1 MSNEHTVKSYEEEL
15 RYLIDS
21 VIKMGSLTESQ
32 LVDSMDAVIKVDKDS
47 IDKIIKSD
55 DEINKF
61 RSKIDTQIMTLLVK
75 RAPMAIDLRE
85 TISSLKISQDLER
98 IGDLSKSNAKK
109 VKPLPLDLPEE
120 LLGNLKRLGDLVIKQ
135 LNDVLDSYVNKNYD
149 KAKEVWEKDEQ
160 VDDLTYIAMESVID
174 FLSKEADLKEK
185 LFSNKMNGKIFIIED
200 EPSIIQLVQHNLE
213 KNGFIVS
220 SSVNGND
227 GLKEL
232 KKFQPD
238 LLLLDWM
245 LPDLSGIEIC
255 KNIRKDNSIKN
266 LPVIML
272 TAKGEEEDKI
282 KGLDSG
288 VDDYLTKPFSFNELM
303 ARIKA
308 VLRRSNPNT
317 VSDNL
322 EFEDLVLDRIE
333 KRVYRDKKEIQLG
346 PTEFRLL
353 EFSLVNPKRVYSR
366 DQILEN
372 VWPNNINVESRTID
386 VHIRRLRKSI
396 NIQNKKELIRTVRSS
411 GYSLI

>member
-1 MSNEHTVKSYEEEL
+1 
-15 RYLIDS
+15 
-21 VIKMGSLTESQ
+21 
-32 LVDSMDAVIKVDKDS
+32 
-47 IDKIIKSD
+47 
-55 DEINKF
+55 
-61 RSKIDTQIMTLLVK
+61 
-75 RAPMAIDLRE
+75 
-85 TISSLKISQDLER
+85 
-98 IGDLSKSNAKK
+98 
-109 VKPLPLDLPEE
+109 
-120 LLGNLKRLGDLVIKQ
+120 
-135 LNDVLDSYVNKNYD
+135 
-149 KAKEVWEKDEQ
+149 
-160 VDDLTYIAMESVID
+160 
-174 FLSKEADLKEK
+174 
-185 LFSNKMNGKIFIIED
+185 MNGKIFIIED

-213 KNGFIVS
+213 KNGFLVS
-220 SSVNGND
+220 SSLNGND

-255 KNIRKDNSIKN
+255 KNIRKDNSFKN

-322 EFEDLVLDRIE
+322 KFDDLMLDRIE
-333 KRVYRDKKEIQLG
+333 KRVFRDDQEIKLG

-353 EFSLVNPKRVYSR
+353 EFFLTNPKRVYSR
-366 DQILEN
+366 DQILES
-372 VWPNNINVESRTID
+372 VWPNNVNVESRTID
-386 VHIRRLRKSI
+386 VHIRRLRQSV
-396 NIQNKKELIRTVRSS
+396 NIKDKKELIRTVRSS

>member
-1 MSNEHTVKSYEEEL
+1 
-15 RYLIDS
+15 
-21 VIKMGSLTESQ
+21 
-32 LVDSMDAVIKVDKDS
+32 
-47 IDKIIKSD
+47 
-55 DEINKF
+55 
-61 RSKIDTQIMTLLVK
+61 
-75 RAPMAIDLRE
+75 
-85 TISSLKISQDLER
+85 
-98 IGDLSKSNAKK
+98 
-109 VKPLPLDLPEE
+109 
-120 LLGNLKRLGDLVIKQ
+120 
-135 LNDVLDSYVNKNYD
+135 
-149 KAKEVWEKDEQ
+149 
-160 VDDLTYIAMESVID
+160 
-174 FLSKEADLKEK
+174 
-185 LFSNKMNGKIFIIED
+185 MNGKIFIIED

-213 KNGFIVS
+213 KNGFLVS
-220 SSVNGND
+220 SSLNGND

-255 KNIRKDNSIKN
+255 KNIRKDNSFKN

-272 TAKGEEEDKI
+272 TSKGEEEDKI

-322 EFEDLVLDRIE
+322 KFDDLMLDRIE
-333 KRVYRDKKEIQLG
+333 KRVFRDGQEIKLG

-353 EFSLVNPKRVYSR
+353 EFFLTNPKRVYSR
-366 DQILEN
+366 DQILES
-372 VWPNNINVESRTID
+372 VWPNNVNVESRTID
-386 VHIRRLRKSI
+386 VHIRRLRQSVNLK
-396 NIQNKKELIRTVRSS
+396 NKKELIRTVRSS

>member
-1 MSNEHTVKSYEEEL
+1 
-15 RYLIDS
+15 
-21 VIKMGSLTESQ
+21 
-32 LVDSMDAVIKVDKDS
+32 
-47 IDKIIKSD
+47 
-55 DEINKF
+55 
-61 RSKIDTQIMTLLVK
+61 
-75 RAPMAIDLRE
+75 
-85 TISSLKISQDLER
+85 
-98 IGDLSKSNAKK
+98 
-109 VKPLPLDLPEE
+109 
-120 LLGNLKRLGDLVIKQ
+120 
-135 LNDVLDSYVNKNYD
+135 
-149 KAKEVWEKDEQ
+149 
-160 VDDLTYIAMESVID
+160 
-174 FLSKEADLKEK
+174 
-185 LFSNKMNGKIFIIED
+185 MNGKIFIIED

-213 KNGFIVS
+213 KNGFIIS
-220 SSVNGND
+220 SSLNGND

-255 KNIRKDNSIKN
+255 KSIRKDNSFKN

-322 EFEDLVLDRIE
+322 KFDDLMLDRIE
-333 KRVYRDKKEIQLG
+333 KRVFRDGHEIKLG

-353 EFSLVNPKRVYSR
+353 DFFLTNPKRVYSR
-366 DQILEN
+366 DQILES
-372 VWPNNINVESRTID
+372 VWPNNVNVESRTID
-386 VHIRRLRKSI
+386 VHIRRLRQSVNLK
-396 NIQNKKELIRTVRSS
+396 NKKELIRTVRSS

>member
-1 MSNEHTVKSYEEEL
+1 
-15 RYLIDS
+15 
-21 VIKMGSLTESQ
+21 
-32 LVDSMDAVIKVDKDS
+32 
-47 IDKIIKSD
+47 
-55 DEINKF
+55 
-61 RSKIDTQIMTLLVK
+61 
-75 RAPMAIDLRE
+75 
-85 TISSLKISQDLER
+85 
-98 IGDLSKSNAKK
+98 
-109 VKPLPLDLPEE
+109 
-120 LLGNLKRLGDLVIKQ
+120 
-135 LNDVLDSYVNKNYD
+135 
-149 KAKEVWEKDEQ
+149 
-160 VDDLTYIAMESVID
+160 
-174 FLSKEADLKEK
+174 
-185 LFSNKMNGKIFIIED
+185 MNGKIFIIED

-213 KNGFIVS
+213 KNGFIVL

-227 GLKEL
+227 GLREL

-245 LPDLSGIEIC
+245 LPDLSGIDIC
-255 KNIRKDNSIKN
+255 KNIRKDNSFKD
-266 LPVIML
+266 LPIIML

-288 VDDYLTKPFSFNELM
+288 IDDYLTKPFSFNELM

-322 EFEDLVLDRIE
+322 EFEDLVLERIE

-353 EFSLVNPKRVYSR
+353 EFFLVNPKRVYSR

>member
-1 MSNEHTVKSYEEEL
+1 
-15 RYLIDS
+15 
-21 VIKMGSLTESQ
+21 
-32 LVDSMDAVIKVDKDS
+32 
-47 IDKIIKSD
+47 
-55 DEINKF
+55 
-61 RSKIDTQIMTLLVK
+61 
-75 RAPMAIDLRE
+75 
-85 TISSLKISQDLER
+85 
-98 IGDLSKSNAKK
+98 
-109 VKPLPLDLPEE
+109 
-120 LLGNLKRLGDLVIKQ
+120 
-135 LNDVLDSYVNKNYD
+135 
-149 KAKEVWEKDEQ
+149 
-160 VDDLTYIAMESVID
+160 
-174 FLSKEADLKEK
+174 
-185 LFSNKMNGKIFIIED
+185 MNGKIFIIED

-213 KNGFIVS
+213 KNGFIIS
-220 SSVNGND
+220 SSLNGND

-245 LPDLSGIEIC
+245 LPDFSGIEIC
-255 KNIRKDNSIKN
+255 KNIRKDNSFKN

-322 EFEDLVLDRIE
+322 KFDDLMLDRIE
-333 KRVYRDKKEIQLG
+333 KRVFRDGQEIKLG

-353 EFSLVNPKRVYSR
+353 DFFLTNPKRVYSR
-366 DQILEN
+366 DQILES
-372 VWPNNINVESRTID
+372 VWPNNVNVESRTID
-386 VHIRRLRKSI
+386 VHIRRLRQSVNLK
-396 NIQNKKELIRTVRSS
+396 NKKELIRTVRSS

>member
-1 MSNEHTVKSYEEEL
+1 
-15 RYLIDS
+15 
-21 VIKMGSLTESQ
+21 
-32 LVDSMDAVIKVDKDS
+32 
-47 IDKIIKSD
+47 
-55 DEINKF
+55 
-61 RSKIDTQIMTLLVK
+61 
-75 RAPMAIDLRE
+75 
-85 TISSLKISQDLER
+85 
-98 IGDLSKSNAKK
+98 
-109 VKPLPLDLPEE
+109 
-120 LLGNLKRLGDLVIKQ
+120 
-135 LNDVLDSYVNKNYD
+135 
-149 KAKEVWEKDEQ
+149 
-160 VDDLTYIAMESVID
+160 
-174 FLSKEADLKEK
+174 
-185 LFSNKMNGKIFIIED
+185 MNGKIFIIED

-220 SSVNGND
+220 SSLNGND

-255 KNIRKDNSIKN
+255 KNIRKDNSFKN

-322 EFEDLVLDRIE
+322 KFDDLMLDRIE
-333 KRVYRDKKEIQLG
+333 KRVFRDGQEIKLG

-353 EFSLVNPKRVYSR
+353 DFFLTNPKRVYSR
-366 DQILEN
+366 DQILES
-372 VWPNNINVESRTID
+372 VWPNNVNVESRTID
-386 VHIRRLRKSI
+386 VHIRRLRQSVNLK
-396 NIQNKKELIRTVRSS
+396 NKRELIRTVRSS

>member
-1 MSNEHTVKSYEEEL
+1 
-15 RYLIDS
+15 
-21 VIKMGSLTESQ
+21 
-32 LVDSMDAVIKVDKDS
+32 
-47 IDKIIKSD
+47 
-55 DEINKF
+55 
-61 RSKIDTQIMTLLVK
+61 
-75 RAPMAIDLRE
+75 
-85 TISSLKISQDLER
+85 
-98 IGDLSKSNAKK
+98 
-109 VKPLPLDLPEE
+109 
-120 LLGNLKRLGDLVIKQ
+120 
-135 LNDVLDSYVNKNYD
+135 
-149 KAKEVWEKDEQ
+149 
-160 VDDLTYIAMESVID
+160 
-174 FLSKEADLKEK
+174 
-185 LFSNKMNGKIFIIED
+185 MNGKIFIIED

-322 EFEDLVLDRIE
+322 KFDDLMLDRIE
-333 KRVYRDKKEIQLG
+333 KRVFRDGQEIKLG

-353 EFSLVNPKRVYSR
+353 DFFLTNPKRVYSR
-366 DQILEN
+366 DQILES
-372 VWPNNINVESRTID
+372 VWPNNVNVESRTID
-386 VHIRRLRKSI
+386 VHIRRLRQSVNLK
-396 NIQNKKELIRTVRSS
+396 NKKELIRTVRSS
-411 GYSLI
+411 GYSLT

>member
-1 MSNEHTVKSYEEEL
+1 
-15 RYLIDS
+15 
-21 VIKMGSLTESQ
+21 
-32 LVDSMDAVIKVDKDS
+32 
-47 IDKIIKSD
+47 
-55 DEINKF
+55 
-61 RSKIDTQIMTLLVK
+61 
-75 RAPMAIDLRE
+75 
-85 TISSLKISQDLER
+85 
-98 IGDLSKSNAKK
+98 
-109 VKPLPLDLPEE
+109 
-120 LLGNLKRLGDLVIKQ
+120 
-135 LNDVLDSYVNKNYD
+135 
-149 KAKEVWEKDEQ
+149 
-160 VDDLTYIAMESVID
+160 
-174 FLSKEADLKEK
+174 
-185 LFSNKMNGKIFIIED
+185 MNGKIFIIED

-213 KNGFIVS
+213 KNGFLVS
-220 SSVNGND
+220 SSLNGND
-227 GLKEL
+227 CLKEL

-255 KNIRKDNSIKN
+255 KSIRKDNSFKN

-322 EFEDLVLDRIE
+322 KFDDLMLDRIE
-333 KRVYRDKKEIQLG
+333 KRVFRDGQEIKLG

-353 EFSLVNPKRVYSR
+353 DFFLTNPKRVYSR
-366 DQILEN
+366 DQILES
-372 VWPNNINVESRTID
+372 VWPNNVNVESRTID
-386 VHIRRLRKSI
+386 VHIRRLRQSVNLK
-396 NIQNKKELIRTVRSS
+396 NKRELIRTVRSS

>member
-1 MSNEHTVKSYEEEL
+1 
-15 RYLIDS
+15 
-21 VIKMGSLTESQ
+21 
-32 LVDSMDAVIKVDKDS
+32 
-47 IDKIIKSD
+47 
-55 DEINKF
+55 
-61 RSKIDTQIMTLLVK
+61 
-75 RAPMAIDLRE
+75 
-85 TISSLKISQDLER
+85 
-98 IGDLSKSNAKK
+98 
-109 VKPLPLDLPEE
+109 
-120 LLGNLKRLGDLVIKQ
+120 
-135 LNDVLDSYVNKNYD
+135 
-149 KAKEVWEKDEQ
+149 
-160 VDDLTYIAMESVID
+160 
-174 FLSKEADLKEK
+174 
-185 LFSNKMNGKIFIIED
+185 MNGKIYIIED

-220 SSVNGND
+220 SSLNGND

-255 KNIRKDNSIKN
+255 KNIRKDNSFKN

-322 EFEDLVLDRIE
+322 KFDDLMLDRIE
-333 KRVYRDKKEIQLG
+333 KRVFRDGQEIKLG

-353 EFSLVNPKRVYSR
+353 DFFLTNPKRVYSR
-366 DQILEN
+366 DQILES
-372 VWPNNINVESRTID
+372 VWPNNVNVESRTID
-386 VHIRRLRKSI
+386 VHIRRLRQSVNLK
-396 NIQNKKELIRTVRSS
+396 NKRELIRTVRSS

>member
-1 MSNEHTVKSYEEEL
+1 
-15 RYLIDS
+15 
-21 VIKMGSLTESQ
+21 
-32 LVDSMDAVIKVDKDS
+32 
-47 IDKIIKSD
+47 
-55 DEINKF
+55 
-61 RSKIDTQIMTLLVK
+61 
-75 RAPMAIDLRE
+75 
-85 TISSLKISQDLER
+85 
-98 IGDLSKSNAKK
+98 
-109 VKPLPLDLPEE
+109 
-120 LLGNLKRLGDLVIKQ
+120 
-135 LNDVLDSYVNKNYD
+135 
-149 KAKEVWEKDEQ
+149 
-160 VDDLTYIAMESVID
+160 
-174 FLSKEADLKEK
+174 
-185 LFSNKMNGKIFIIED
+185 MNGKIFIIED

-220 SSVNGND
+220 SSLNGND

-255 KNIRKDNSIKN
+255 KNIRKDNSFKN

-282 KGLDSG
+282 KGLNSG

-322 EFEDLVLDRIE
+322 KFDDLMLDRIE
-333 KRVYRDKKEIQLG
+333 KRVFRDGQEIKLG

-353 EFSLVNPKRVYSR
+353 DFFLTNPKRVYSR
-366 DQILEN
+366 DQILES
-372 VWPNNINVESRTID
+372 VWPNNVNVESRTID
-386 VHIRRLRKSI
+386 VHIRRLRQSVNLK
-396 NIQNKKELIRTVRSS
+396 NKRELIRTVRSS

>member
-1 MSNEHTVKSYEEEL
+1 
-15 RYLIDS
+15 
-21 VIKMGSLTESQ
+21 
-32 LVDSMDAVIKVDKDS
+32 
-47 IDKIIKSD
+47 
-55 DEINKF
+55 
-61 RSKIDTQIMTLLVK
+61 
-75 RAPMAIDLRE
+75 
-85 TISSLKISQDLER
+85 
-98 IGDLSKSNAKK
+98 
-109 VKPLPLDLPEE
+109 
-120 LLGNLKRLGDLVIKQ
+120 
-135 LNDVLDSYVNKNYD
+135 
-149 KAKEVWEKDEQ
+149 
-160 VDDLTYIAMESVID
+160 
-174 FLSKEADLKEK
+174 
-185 LFSNKMNGKIFIIED
+185 MNGKIFIIED

-213 KNGFIVS
+213 KNGFLVS
-220 SSVNGND
+220 SSLNGND

-255 KNIRKDNSIKN
+255 KNIRKDNSFKN

-322 EFEDLVLDRIE
+322 KFDDLMLDRIE
-333 KRVYRDKKEIQLG
+333 KRVYRDDQEIKLG

-353 EFSLVNPKRVYSR
+353 EFFLTNPKRVYSR
-366 DQILEN
+366 DQILES

-386 VHIRRLRKSI
+386 VHIRRLRQSVNLK
-396 NIQNKKELIRTVRSS
+396 NKKELIRTVRSS

>member
-1 MSNEHTVKSYEEEL
+1 MK
-15 RYLIDS
+15 
-21 VIKMGSLTESQ
+21 
-32 LVDSMDAVIKVDKDS
+32 
-47 IDKIIKSD
+47 
-55 DEINKF
+55 
-61 RSKIDTQIMTLLVK
+61 
-75 RAPMAIDLRE
+75 
-85 TISSLKISQDLER
+85 
-98 IGDLSKSNAKK
+98 
-109 VKPLPLDLPEE
+109 
-120 LLGNLKRLGDLVIKQ
+120 
-135 LNDVLDSYVNKNYD
+135 
-149 KAKEVWEKDEQ
+149 
-160 VDDLTYIAMESVID
+160 
-174 FLSKEADLKEK
+174 
-185 LFSNKMNGKIFIIED
+185 GKIFIIED
-200 EPSIIQLVQHNLE
+200 ETSIIQLVQHNLE
-213 KNGFIVS
+213 KEGFVVS
-220 SSVNGND
+220 SSTNGND

-255 KNIRKDNSIKN
+255 KSIRKDNSFKN

-322 EFEDLVLDRIE
+322 KFDDLMLDRIE
-333 KRVYRDKKEIQLG
+333 KRVFRDGQEIKLG

-353 EFSLVNPKRVYSR
+353 DFFLTNPKRVYSR
-366 DQILEN
+366 DQILES
-372 VWPNNINVESRTID
+372 VWPNNVNVESRTID
-386 VHIRRLRKSI
+386 VHIRRLRQSVNLK
-396 NIQNKKELIRTVRSS
+396 NKRELIRTVRSS